1 MPTNKTEQKI
11 TSTRISLANAF
22 EIGFL
27 GGLGVLVAIMVG
39 QSFTALATIITYMTA
54 AIFIALGLDPLV
66 RVLEK
71 RGMPRGFSIL
81 TVVLSIPPPRLV
93 QVRSCV

>member
-11 TSTRISLANAF
+11 TSTKISLSNAF

-39 QSFTALATIITYMTA
+39 QSFTALATIIT
-54 AIFIALGLDPLV
+54 
-66 RVLEK
+66 
-71 RGMPRGFSIL
+71 
-81 TVVLSIPPPRLV
+81 LSLIHI
-93 QVRSCV
+93 